1 MATVSQS
8 TPLLSTKL
16 YIPPP
21 RPNVVVRARL
31 IEKLDQGLREGRP
44 LTLISAP
51 AGSGKTTLLST
62 WLSQL
67 GAHKAAWLSLDE
79 LDNDPAR
86 FWLYVIAALQTIQ
99 PNLGQA
105 ARDVL
110 QSPHTFPVQL
120 ILPDLL
126 NDIATLPEPAILVL
140 DDYHVISTPAI
151 HESMGYALAHLPP
164 TLHVVL
170 ASRVDPPLPM
180 ARMRANNKLV
190 DMRATDLRFTADEAT
205 LFLNQCMQLGLA
217 ADNVDTLLARTEGWA
232 VGLQLAAL
240 AIQSSPAQQ
249 AGQPGVRATI
259 ERFGGGNRYVL
270 EYLVEQVLSHQP
282 EPVQQFLAQTS
293 ILDRLCGPLCDEL
306 SRTSAHTSPAPSGS
320 PASGQAMLEYL
331 ERANLFVV
339 PLDDQHT
346 WYRYHHLFADLL
358 RARLRQAQPAL
369 VAELH
374 VCAAA
379 WYEQNGWPDEA
390 INHALSGQ
398 DWERATRL
406 LQQHIQTL
414 MNLGVLT
421 NVLHWAKALPDSVIR
436 QHPLLC
442 WELAWVHT
450 LADQM
455 HEVTPLLNNV
465 EAALANG
472 ELTELAGQ
480 PQAQRI
486 RFGASTLRAY
496 MALLAGNAQGALAIV
511 ESVASEPV
519 PDSAR
524 ELSLFY
530 WVWGYAHRMRG
541 DLDQAI
547 RYFSAAIQAG
557 SAMSDLWTPLV
568 PMTDM
573 GIVSRLMGK
582 LHQAAA
588 AYRDALRF
596 ASEHGAANHGFL
608 SRTDAGLSAV
618 LLEQNDLPEAL
629 RYAHS
634 GVAKTQ
640 HWQSANHVAW
650 AHIFLAR
657 VLIATDDLAGA
668 AESLQHADDARRKLP
683 VLPIIS
689 NLLES
694 TQVRLW
700 LAQDDQTAAERWA
713 DQLQSTA
720 ANSPA
725 QAGQISESGE
735 LPLVALSRVLIARG
749 QAHAD
754 GAALDKA
761 LALLAQV
768 KTAAQRGGRLN
779 TLIEVLVLEAVA
791 RYHLSTLVDEQNTK
805 PDPSALKALAQAL
818 QLGEPEGY
826 VRMFVD
832 EGEVMQRLL
841 TALGRQQAG
850 TATLRQR
857 AYLAHLL
864 QAFPAG
870 PSAGDAPPDTARLA
884 GLIEPLSER
893 ELEILGLIAEGES
906 TQAIARRLILAPG
919 TVKAH
924 VASIY
929 RKLDVHSRT
938 QALAV
943 ARALGLLA

>member
-8 TPLLSTKL
+8 TSLLSTKL

-67 GAHKAAWLSLDE
+67 GGHKAAWLSLDE

-126 NDIATLPEPAILVL
+126 NDIATLPQPAILVL

-151 HESMGYALAHLPP
+151 HESIGYALAHLPP

-180 ARMRANNKLV
+180 ARLRANNGLV
-190 DMRATDLRFTADEAT
+190 DVRAADLRFTPDEAVQ
-205 LFLNQCMQLGLA
+205 FLNQCMQLGLIA
-217 ADNVDTLLARTEGWA
+217 EDVSTLLTRTEGWA

-240 AIQSSPAQQ
+240 AIQSSATPQD
-249 AGQPGVRATI
+249 PRATI
-259 ERFGGGNRYVL
+259 ERFGGGSRYVL
-270 EYLVEQVLSHQP
+270 EYLVEQVLSRQS
-282 EPVQQFLAQTS
+282 EPVQQFLAQTA
-293 ILDRLCGPLCDEL
+293 ILDRLCGPLCDALLHEG
-306 SRTSAHTSPAPSGS
+306 AQPPVSPA
-320 PASGQAMLEYL
+320 GQAMLESL
-331 ERANLFVV
+331 ERANLFII

-358 RARLRQAQPAL
+358 RARLRQAHPEQIRQ
-369 VAELH
+369 LH
-374 VCAAA
+374 VRAAA

-390 INHALSGQ
+390 INHALAGE

-406 LQQHIQTL
+406 LQAHIQTL
-414 MNLGVLT
+414 LNLGVLT
-421 NVLHWAKALPDSVIR
+421 NIQHWAKALPDEVIYR
-436 QHPLLC
+436 HPLLC
-442 WELAWVHT
+442 WELSWAHT

-455 HEVTPLLNNV
+455 RDVEPLLNGV

-472 ELTELAGQ
+472 DLLRQAGA
-480 PQAQRI
+480 AQTLRV
-486 RFGASTLRAY
+486 RCGAITLRAY
-496 MALLAGNAQGALAIV
+496 MALLIGDAPRAVTIIESLSGEPLTENAQ
-511 ESVASEPV
+511 
-519 PDSAR
+519 
-524 ELSLFY
+524 ELSMYY
-530 WVWGYAHRMRG
+530 WVRGFAYRMQG
-541 DLDQAI
+541 DLDQAVRDFTEAI
-547 RYFSAAIQAG
+547 RIG
-557 SAMSDLWTPLV
+557 SSMSDLWTPLV

-582 LHQAAA
+582 LRQAAGV
-588 AYRDALRF
+588 YRDALRYS
-596 ASEHGAANHGFL
+596 SEHGAANHGFL
-608 SRTDAGLSAV
+608 SRAEAGLSVV

-629 RYAHS
+629 RYARS

-657 VLIATDDLAGA
+657 ALIATGDMAGA
-668 AESLQHADDARRKLP
+668 AESLQRADEARRKLP
-683 VLPIIS
+683 VLPIIN
-689 NLLES
+689 NLLAA
-694 TQVRLW
+694 TWVRLW
-700 LAQDDQTAAERWA
+700 LAQGDLASAERWA
-713 DQLQSTA
+713 AQTQFDPATPLSETNELLPMA
-720 ANSPA
+720 ACRAWIALGQTNADVAALERALATLTRVQAAA
-725 QAGQISESGE
+725 QAG
-735 LPLVALSRVLIARG
+735 
-749 QAHAD
+749 
-754 GAALDKA
+754 
-761 LALLAQV
+761 
-768 KTAAQRGGRLN
+768 GRNN
-779 TLIEVLVLEAVA
+779 TLIEALALEAVA
-791 RYHLSTLVDEQNTK
+791 RYHLAALTSGVPSGSAAL
-805 PDPSALKALAQAL
+805 SALAHAL

-826 VRMFVD
+826 VRTFVD
-832 EGEVMQRLL
+832 EGAVMQRLL
-841 TALGRQQAG
+841 TMLGRQAMS
-850 TATLRQR
+850 LRQR
-857 AYLAHLL
+857 AYLAQLL
-864 QAFPAG
+864 QAFPQPTTDA
-870 PSAGDAPPDTARLA
+870 SAGTAPATTALV
-884 GLIEPLSER
+884 EPLSER
-893 ELEILGLIAEGES
+893 EMEILGLIAEGES
-906 TQAIARRLILAPG
+906 TQTIARRLILAPG